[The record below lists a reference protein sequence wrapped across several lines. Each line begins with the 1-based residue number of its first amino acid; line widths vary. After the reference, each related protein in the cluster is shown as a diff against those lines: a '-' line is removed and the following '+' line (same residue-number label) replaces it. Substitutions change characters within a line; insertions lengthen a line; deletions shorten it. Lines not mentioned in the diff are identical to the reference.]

1 MFEVTT
7 EVVMVILYQLM
18 LSLSMLLTQVFLM
31 LIYSLQHQMRKQ
43 RPVRRAAPGADT
55 LPAAS
60 RA

>member
-18 LSLSMLLTQVFLM
+18 LSLSMLLTQVFLI
-31 LIYSLQHQMRKQ
+31 LPYSLQHHIRKQ
-43 RPVRRAAPGADT
+43 RPVRRAVPGRDA

-60 RA
+60 LA